1 MTRDKKI
8 THVYS
13 TGNTYDHNVQQ
24 LFVSQIIMIM
34 RVIMRV
40 SQLLGTE
47 CVFKHQD
54 LQMFCLKLKKIWV
67 MFTHFFYSL
76 EVVSRYRDTQLQ
88 VSKKK

>member
-13 TGNTYDHNVQQ
+13 TGNNYDHNVQQ

-40 SQLLGTE
+40 SQLLGTK
-47 CVFKHQD
+47 CVFKQQD
-54 LQMFCLKLKKIWV
+54 LQMFGLKLNKCEFCVTVAIYNFK
-67 MFTHFFYSL
+67 
-76 EVVSRYRDTQLQ
+76 
-88 VSKKK
+88 